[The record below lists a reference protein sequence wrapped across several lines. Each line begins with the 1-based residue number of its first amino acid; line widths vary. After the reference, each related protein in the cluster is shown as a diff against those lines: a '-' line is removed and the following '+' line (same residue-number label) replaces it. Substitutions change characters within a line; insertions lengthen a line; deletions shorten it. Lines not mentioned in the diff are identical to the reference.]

1 MKAMSKVSYE
11 NSMWVLLDED
21 GNRHSFESKHEL
33 EQYLDLCD
41 QYVSLRVSHEVASLD
56 SKDESD

>member
-1 MKAMSKVSYE
+1 MSKVSYE
-11 NSMWVLLDED
+11 DNRWVLLDED
-21 GNRHSFESKHEL
+21 GNRHSFESKREL

-41 QYVSLRVSHEVASLD
+41 QYVSLRASHEFASLD

>member
-1 MKAMSKVSYE
+1 MSKVSYE
-11 NSMWVLLDED
+11 NSMWVLLDDD

-41 QYVSLRVSHEVASLD
+41 QYVSLRASHECASLD

>member
-1 MKAMSKVSYE
+1 MSKVSYE
-11 NSMWVLLDED
+11 NSMWVLLDDD

-41 QYVSLRVSHEVASLD
+41 QYLTLYFKPYMRE
-56 SKDESD
+56 KYNG